1 MAVSVV
7 SSSFQLSK
15 SFLQSLKA
23 DPDILNRRARLIQLV
38 QNTSE
43 NVLAAAKASSTKKT
57 INCTSYIKDVSV
69 SMKTGEPSEKIE
81 KIKGEILSECRRIFP
96 DCDIQIHETKGYN
109 GDLLEAI
116 LIIDWT

>member
-1 MAVSVV
+1 MSVSVI

-15 SFLQSLKA
+15 SFLQSLKV

-43 NVLAAAKASSTKKT
+43 NVITSAKNGSTKKT
-57 INCTSYIKDVSV
+57 INCTSYIKDISV
-69 SMKTGEPSEKIE
+69 SMKTGERNENMEKVKE
-81 KIKGEILSECRRIFP
+81 EILAECRRIFP
-96 DCDIQIHETKGYN
+96 DCDVLIHETKGYN

-116 LIIDWT
+116 LVIDWT